1 MKAEVDMESIKFDER
16 GLVPVIV
23 HDFIS
28 GKVLMQ
34 AYANL
39 EAIRLTAQ
47 TGYSHFWSRSRN
59 ELWLKGE
66 TSGNR
71 QRVHSILVDC
81 DGDSIIYSVDSPG
94 PACHTGN
101 RSCFYRELS
110 RYNHSYDDEIV
121 SEILG
126 YYGNAKEI
134 KKKWVRDGSRDSYR
148 FVLNP
153 ITENVPPPSPRA
165 IAWIT
170 EKMDGMIGSD
180 MDKIV
185 VPESLGLPVGSL
197 LAERKGKPLA
207 IVRKRSLG
215 SEYALL
221 TKIDYRSGYET
232 GTYYVYGVEPG
243 ERIALIDDT
252 ISTGGTIEALLQA
265 FLDKGVAV
273 TDVGCIMSKEMYGG
287 RESIMRKFNVD
298 VRSLIHLSE
307 NEDGSIGARLAESG
321 RIPM

>member
-1 MKAEVDMESIKFDER
+1 MKAEVGMESIKFDER

-34 AYANL
+34 AYANS
-39 EAIRLTAQ
+39 EAIRLTAE
-47 TGYSHFWSRSRN
+47 TGYSHFWSRSRK

-110 RYNHSYDDEIV
+110 VFNHSYDDEII

-126 YYGNAKEI
+126 YYDSAKEI
-134 KKKWVRDGSRDSYR
+134 RKKWVRDDSLRSYR
-148 FVLNP
+148 FILNP

-165 IAWIT
+165 IAWIVD
-170 EKMDGMIGSD
+170 KMDKMIGSD
-180 MDKIV
+180 IDKIV
-185 VPESLGLPVGSL
+185 VPESLGLPVGAL
-197 LAERKGKPLA
+197 IAEKKGRPLA

-221 TKIDYRSGYET
+221 SKVDYRSGYET
-232 GTYYVYGVEPG
+232 GTYYIYGVAPG

-252 ISTGGTIEALLQA
+252 ISTGGTIEALLDVFQRE
-265 FLDKGVAV
+265 GVKVA
-273 TDVGCIMSKEMYGG
+273 DVGCIMSKEMYGG
-287 RESIMRKFNVD
+287 RELIRKKFNVD
-298 VRSLIHLSE
+298 VHTLIHLSE
-307 NEDGSIGARLAESG
+307 KGDGSIMARLAELT
-321 RIPM
+321 